1 MANGDDDIDII
12 ISICHRVWVLD
23 VLDTIAWVD
32 KLHLWWISFTS
43 TDSDKCNGS
52 TVADFS
58 TSSSLFCQISSG
70 FGY

>member
-1 MANGDDDIDII
+1 MYLI
-12 ISICHRVWVLD
+12 
-23 VLDTIAWVD
+23 DTIAWVD

-43 TDSDKCNGS
+43 TDSDKFNGS

-70 FGY
+70 FGYWLVKVKFIH